1 MVNADDRVEAADIA
15 RLAAL
20 HSTTLPLSVLG
31 RMGDDILVRYYRWVI
46 GSSVE
51 HLMVARGASGVSGA
65 AVLSFSPGSVLR
77 RFASHTPLAFA
88 MALARCLIR
97 DRAFRIE
104 AMAYLRERLAGR
116 EEVPEAPE
124 LLQIFVDGAEQ
135 NRSVGSALL
144 DRVQALLRQRGV
156 ESYYVRTL
164 VNDNARTINFYQR
177 RGFTPV
183 RQLQFCGAAYVLL
196 KKPVPADPR

>member
-1 MVNADDRVEAADIA
+1 MVNADDRVDAADIA

-31 RMGDDILVRYYRWVI
+31 RMGDDILVRYYRWVV

-51 HLMVARGASGVSGA
+51 QLIVSRGASAISGA
-65 AVLSFSPGSVLR
+65 AVLSFAPASVLR

-88 MALARCLIR
+88 AALARCLIR
-97 DRAFRIE
+97 DRAFRAE
-104 AMAYLRERLAGR
+104 AMAYLRERLGGG
-116 EEVPEAPE
+116 EETPETPE
-124 LLQIFVDGAEQ
+124 LLQIFVEAAEQ
-135 NRSVGSALL
+135 NRSVGSALV

-164 VNDNARTINFYQR
+164 VNDNARTLNFYRR

-183 RQLQFCGAAYVLL
+183 RELQFCGAAYVLL